1 MKKTILFLLLTVV
14 SLAVSAQDAQPKD
27 SVAFKFGYLSYDSV
41 MVAMPEYAE
50 LKTNMAQLR
59 EQYEA
64 EQKRVEN
71 DFNKKYEEFLDGQAS
86 FPKTILQKRQ
96 SELQEML
103 DKGIDFKKQS
113 QKMLSDAEAGMMEAV
128 KTTINMAVN
137 LIAQEHGYAFVLNTD
152 KEAVTFINPALGE
165 DITEAVKQLLNEDTK
180 TGK

>member
-27 SVAFKFGYLSYDSV
+27 SLAFKFGYLSYDSV
-41 MVAMPEYAE
+41 MVAVPDYTE

-103 DKGIDFKKQS
+103 DRNIEFKKQS
-113 QKMLSDAEAGMMEAV
+113 QKMLSEAKANMMEAI

-137 LIAQEHGYAFVLNTD
+137 IIAQKRGYAFVLNTD

-165 DITEAVKQLLNEDTK
+165 DITEAVKQLLNEETK
-180 TGK
+180 NE

>member
-41 MVAMPEYAE
+41 MVAVPDYTE

-103 DKGIDFKKQS
+103 DRTIEFKKQS
-113 QKMLSDAEAGMMEAV
+113 QKMLSEAEANMMEV
-128 KTTINMAVN
+128 IKTTINMAVN
-137 LIAQEHGYAFVLNTD
+137 IIAQERGYAFVLNTD

-165 DITEAVKQLLNEDTK
+165 DITEAVKQLLNEETK
-180 TGK
+180 NE

>member
-14 SLAVSAQDAQPKD
+14 SLAVSAQENAQPKD

-41 MVAMPEYAE
+41 MVAVPDYTE

-103 DKGIDFKKQS
+103 DRNIEFKKQS
-113 QKMLSDAEAGMMEAV
+113 QKMLSEAEANMMEV
-128 KTTINMAVN
+128 IKTTINMAVN
-137 LIAQEHGYAFVLNTD
+137 IIAQERGYAFVLNTD

-165 DITEAVKQLLNEDTK
+165 DITEAVKQLLNEETK
-180 TGK
+180 NE

>member
-14 SLAVSAQDAQPKD
+14 SLAISAQDAQPKD

-41 MVAMPEYAE
+41 MVAVPDYTE

-103 DKGIDFKKQS
+103 DRNIEFKKQS
-113 QKMLSDAEAGMMEAV
+113 QKMLSEAEANMMEV
-128 KTTINMAVN
+128 IKTTINMAVN
-137 LIAQEHGYAFVLNTD
+137 IIAQERGYAFVLNTD

-165 DITEAVKQLLNEDTK
+165 DITEAVKQLLNEETK
-180 TGK
+180 NE

>member
-27 SVAFKFGYLSYDSV
+27 SLAFKFGYLSYDSV
-41 MVAMPEYAE
+41 MVAVPDYTE

-64 EQKRVEN
+64 EQKRVEI

-103 DKGIDFKKQS
+103 DRNIEFKKQS
-113 QKMLSDAEAGMMEAV
+113 QKMLSEAEANMMEV
-128 KTTINMAVN
+128 IKTTINMAVN
-137 LIAQEHGYAFVLNTD
+137 IIAQKRGYAFVLNTD

-165 DITEAVKQLLNEDTK
+165 DITEAVKQLLNEETK
-180 TGK
+180 NE

>member
-41 MVAMPEYAE
+41 MVAVPDYTE

-96 SELQEML
+96 SELQ
-103 DKGIDFKKQS
+103 
-113 QKMLSDAEAGMMEAV
+113 
-128 KTTINMAVN
+128 
-137 LIAQEHGYAFVLNTD
+137 
-152 KEAVTFINPALGE
+152 
-165 DITEAVKQLLNEDTK
+165 
-180 TGK
+180 